1 MRTRVAVM
9 AIIVE
14 KPEAVEQMN
23 TLLHGYAPYIIGRMG
38 LPHRERNISI
48 ISVVLDAPND
58 IISALSGKLGR
69 LPGVTSKAVYSKLA
83 GGSHDGTD

>member
-23 TLLHGYAPYIIGRMG
+23 TLLHGYA
-38 LPHRERNISI
+38 LS
-48 ISVVLDAPND
+48 
-58 IISALSGKLGR
+58 SAGWASRTGSAASTWCPWR
-69 LPGVTSKAVYSKLA
+69 WTRRRTRSRRWPENSATSK
-83 GGSHDGTD
+83 D